1 MSSKGQRLNIK
12 QLRDW
17 LELAGIFGVILSLVF
32 VGYQLKQDREIALS
46 MAMQARTETT
56 IQTIQGLASNPILA
70 SALDKVE
77 RGESHELL
85 RSERR
90 AMALSAKASLY
101 NLDNTHWQFSN
112 GFLSEEKWIASR
124 AALKL
129 ILSQTQEARRTY
141 EQNPSEWRESFRQVI
156 DELILEIDAEDTGGQ

>member
-1 MSSKGQRLNIK
+1 LNIK

-32 VGYQLKQDREIALS
+32 VGFQLKQDREIALS

-56 IQTIQGLASNPILA
+56 IQNIQGLASNPIYA

-77 RGESHELL
+77 RGESHELSI
-85 RSERR
+85 SERR

-124 AALKL
+124 SALKQ
-129 ILSQTQEARRTY
+129 ILSQPYGAREAY
-141 EQNPSEWRESFRQVI
+141 EENPAEWRTSFRQVI
-156 DELILEIDAEDTGGQ
+156 DELILEIDAEDTGGR

>member
-1 MSSKGQRLNIK
+1 MSSKGLKLNIK

-17 LELAGIFGVILSLVF
+17 LELAGIFGVILSLIF
-32 VGYQLKQDREIALS
+32 VGFQLKQDREIALS

-56 IQTIQGLASNPILA
+56 IQNIQELASNPILA
-70 SALDKVE
+70 SALNKVE
-77 RGESHELL
+77 RGEIHELL
-85 RSERR
+85 LSERR
-90 AMALSAKASLY
+90 AIALSAKASLY

-129 ILSQTQEARRTY
+129 ILSQTYGVRETY
-141 EQNPSEWRESFRQVI
+141 EENPAEWRTSFRQVI
-156 DELILEIDAEDTGGQ
+156 DELILEIDAEDTGGL

>member
-1 MSSKGQRLNIK
+1 MSSKGQKLKIK

-32 VGYQLKQDREIALS
+32 VGFQLKQDREIALS

-56 IQTIQGLASNPILA
+56 IQNILGLASNPIYA

-77 RGESHELL
+77 RGESHELSI
-85 RSERR
+85 SERR

-129 ILSQTQEARRTY
+129 ILSQPYGAREAY
-141 EQNPSEWRESFRQVI
+141 EENPAEWRTSFRQVI
-156 DELILEIDAEDTGGQ
+156 DELILEIDAEDAGGR